1 MVNKHSISS
10 EKFLELELR
19 RNMDRNA
26 AGDPRVLQAIQKKQN
41 EEAKR
46 QRLEN
51 YKKEKQEESKNVYNQ
66 SNGSYN
72 CLLDSQCSI

>member
-51 YKKEKQEESKNVYNQ
+51 YKKEK
-66 SNGSYN
+66 
-72 CLLDSQCSI
+72 